1 MKVWFIS
8 LGLAGYIALS
18 SLLVFYFPQS
28 VLAFLLFE
36 ASLLFIYYSPLPR
49 RVKLSLAGLVLV
61 VLLPLLGMFNG
72 YYLEV
77 AIQVGIFVALALG
90 LNLLFPLLLFQK
102 IFIILT

>member
-36 ASLLFIYYSPLPR
+36 ASLLLIYYAALPR
-49 RVKLSLAGLVLV
+49 TTKLFFAAVALVL
-61 VLLPLLGMFNG
+61 LMPLLGIVNG

-90 LNLLFPLLLFQK
+90 L
-102 IFIILT
+102 FIVVGFVW